1 MLLTIWLLSGL
12 FGGLSFILSVNRAAS
27 LPLLRLS
34 DLGYLL
40 FFTLLGPVSA
50 TVAGF
55 HFVFMCVQTGVKWLI
70 DKYNNGSDTTLI
82 P

>member
-1 MLLTIWLLSGL
+1 MLFTIWFLSGL
-12 FGGLSFILSVNRAAS
+12 FGGLAFLLSVNYAAG

-40 FFTLLGPVSA
+40 FFTLLGPISA

-55 HFVFMCVQTGVKWLI
+55 HFVFICVQNGVKWLI
-70 DKYNNGSDTTLI
+70 NKFNNGNDTTLI